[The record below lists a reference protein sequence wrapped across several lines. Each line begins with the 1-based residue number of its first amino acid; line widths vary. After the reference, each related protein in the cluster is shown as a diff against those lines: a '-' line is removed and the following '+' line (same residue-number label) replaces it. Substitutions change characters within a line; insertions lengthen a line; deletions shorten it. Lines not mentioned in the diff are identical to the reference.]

1 MATME
6 KNANK
11 YQKIDTIFKRDANNI
26 IMPYDGLVKP
36 ELEYLRNMKFDASE
50 KIDGTNIRIEVYRQY
65 LYDTNNNVIG
75 VSFSVDYRGK
85 TDDANMPKH
94 LDEYLRTTYPLEKVL
109 FSLNLKETI
118 MLGEFQEHGWGTLN
132 EKTEVFT
139 PDPTRVPEIYTI
151 YGEGYGMKIQKGGN
165 YIPDGVGFIV
175 FDVKV
180 NNIYLLREDRDEI
193 ATKLGAQIVPYMG
206 QFTIDEAI
214 EFVRKGFKSTIAHNK
229 DYDAEGLVLTTPLGL
244 KDRQGRRII
253 FKVKTCDWDK
263 YFRKYG
269 TYDKVD
275 QPVNEKYKNE
285 NVGD

>member
-1 MATME
+1 MVT

-26 IMPYDGLVKP
+26 IMPYDGFVHP
-36 ELEYLRNMKFDASE
+36 ELEYLRNIKFDATE
-50 KIDGTNIRIEVYRQY
+50 KIDGTNIRIEVYRTY
-65 LYDTNNNVIG
+65 LYDENNNVNG
-75 VSFSVDYRGK
+75 VTFSVGYKGK

-94 LDEYLRTTYPLEKVL
+94 LDEYLRTNYPLEKVL
-109 FSLNLKETI
+109 YALNLKETI
-118 MLGEFQEHGWGTLN
+118 LIDEFENHKWGTLN
-132 EKTEVFT
+132 DKTGVFT
-139 PDPTRVPEIYTI
+139 PDYTRVPELYTI

-180 NNIYLLREDRDEI
+180 NNIYLLREAREEI
-193 ATKLGAQIVPYMG
+193 AAKLGAPSVPYMG

-214 EFVRKGFKSTIAHNK
+214 EFVRKGFKSTIAANK
-229 DYDAEGLVLTTPLGL
+229 DYLAEGLVLTTPVGL
-244 KDRQGRRII
+244 KDRMGNRII
-253 FKVKTCDWDK
+253 FKVKTCDWEK

-275 QPVNEKYKNE
+275 QPINTKYVNS
-285 NVGD
+285 VGE

>member
-1 MATME
+1 MVT

-26 IMPYDGLVKP
+26 IMPYDGFVHP
-36 ELEYLRNMKFDASE
+36 ELEYLRNIKFDATE
-50 KIDGTNIRIEVYRQY
+50 KIDGTNIRIEVYRTY
-65 LYDTNNNVIG
+65 LYDENNNVNG
-75 VSFSVDYRGK
+75 VTFSVGYKGK

-94 LDEYLRTTYPLEKVL
+94 LDEYLRTNYPLEKVL
-109 FSLNLKETI
+109 YALNLKETI
-118 MLGEFQEHGWGTLN
+118 LIDEFQNHKWGTLN
-132 EKTEVFT
+132 DKTGVFT
-139 PDPTRVPEIYTI
+139 PDHTRVPELYTI

-180 NNIYLLREDRDEI
+180 NNIYLLREAREEI
-193 ATKLGAQIVPYMG
+193 ASKLGAPSVPYMG

-214 EFVRKGFKSTIAHNK
+214 EFVRKGFKSTIAANK
-229 DYDAEGLVLTTPLGL
+229 DYLAEGLVLTTPLGL
-244 KDRQGRRII
+244 KDRMGNRII
-253 FKVKTCDWDK
+253 FKVKTCDWEK

-275 QPVNEKYKNE
+275 QPINTKYVNS
-285 NVGD
+285 VGE